1 MSSSSSTGNDRVS
14 AQLHNS
20 IGLVML
26 VVMGGAC
33 LLLAGVANSQTF
45 QDWFR
50 RVSWEVYRSKKR
62 IPIYCF
68 TDHFNDY
75 EERFVHQDIF
85 SADYSRG
92 GVYFMGASNMKWA
105 LKTWDLPSE
114 TRPLIHN
121 FAFGG
126 SKHSDQYDLIRF
138 LVQEDGLLKAGAEK
152 TLVVFGL
159 CYRNTYQGRL
169 AGQGPSDYFTQIW
182 SRHGFYTVEPDGTI
196 HHDSRHN
203 TFMKRIILERFK
215 MAGLLREIDNMTRV
229 RFEGLRTP
237 TPDVWNQEWIQVM
250 RPNWK
255 EVMDSEL
262 RALDGAIHYLKQ
274 RNVKVVVVR
283 FPLPSYDAELPFNP
297 VYVQKLR
304 DICDD
309 TDVKIYDF
317 SKLLDDDDFTD
328 GAHINP
334 TGMEKF
340 RHAVTGI
347 CLDHLRSAGILPL
360 GYASSLR

>member
-1 MSSSSSTGNDRVS
+1 MIQSSSTANERGF
-14 AQLHNS
+14 AQLHTS
-20 IGLVML
+20 IALVML
-26 VVMGGAC
+26 GVMGGTC
-33 LLLAGVANSQTF
+33 LLLAGAANSQTF
-45 QDWFR
+45 GEWFR
-50 RVSWEVYRSKKR
+50 QVSWEVYRSKKR
-62 IPIYCF
+62 IPVYCF
-68 TDHFNDY
+68 TEHFNDY
-75 EERFVHQDIF
+75 EERFIHQDIP

-92 GVYFMGASNMKWA
+92 GVYFLGASNMKWA
-105 LKTWDLPSE
+105 LKTWDLPPE

-152 TLVVFGL
+152 ALIVFGI
-159 CYRNTYQGRL
+159 CYHNTYQGRL
-169 AGQGPSDYFTQIW
+169 GGQGPSGYFTQIW

-196 HHDSRHN
+196 HHDSRHSAL
-203 TFMKRIILERFK
+203 MKRMIVERFK
-215 MAGLLREIDNMTRV
+215 MAGLIREFVNMARV
-229 RFEGLRTP
+229 RFEGIRAP
-237 TPDVWNQEWIQVM
+237 TPEVWNQEWIQVM

-262 RALDGAIHYLKQ
+262 GALERAIKYLKQ

-297 VYVQKLR
+297 VYVRKLR
-304 DICDD
+304 EICESA
-309 TDVKIYDF
+309 DVKVYDF
-317 SKLLDDDDFTD
+317 SKILDDDDFTD

-340 RHAVTGI
+340 RQAVTGI
-347 CLDHLRSAGILPL
+347 CLDHLRSAGVLPAD
-360 GYASSLR
+360 YESNSR

>member
-1 MSSSSSTGNDRVS
+1 MISSSSTRNDRVS
-14 AQLHNS
+14 AQLHTS
-20 IGLVML
+20 IALMML
-26 VVMGGAC
+26 GVMGGTS
-33 LLLAGVANSQTF
+33 LLLVGVAESQTF
-45 QDWFR
+45 EKWFH
-50 RVSWEVYRSKKR
+50 RVCWEEYRSKKR
-62 IPIYCF
+62 LPVYCF

-75 EERFVHQDIF
+75 EERFVHKDIP

-92 GVYFMGASNMKWA
+92 SVCFLGASNMKWA
-105 LKTWDLPSE
+105 LKTWDLPPE
-114 TRPLIHN
+114 TRPFIHN

-203 TFMKRIILERFK
+203 AFMKRIIVERFK
-215 MAGLLREIDNMTRV
+215 MAGLLRELVNVAQV
-229 RFEGLRTP
+229 RFEGIRAP
-237 TPDVWNQEWIQVM
+237 TPEIWNQEWIQVM

-262 RALDGAIHYLKQ
+262 GALERAIKYLKQ

-283 FPLPSYDAELPFNP
+283 FPLPSHDAKLPFNP
-297 VYVQKLR
+297 VYVRKLR
-304 DICDD
+304 SICESA
-309 TDVKIYDF
+309 DVKVFDF
-317 SKLLDDDDFTD
+317 SKLLDDDDFMD
-328 GAHINP
+328 GAHIKP

-340 RHAVTGI
+340 QHAVMGI
-347 CLDHLRSAGILPL
+347 CLDHLRAEGVLPADSASNSP
-360 GYASSLR
+360 